1 MYPAF
6 LRKFTEKN
14 ARKAK
19 LASRLLDMVRFRRS
33 SPELDLLS
41 VSRRRLLGPRLAP
54 LNKRILRT
62 ERQQIASA
70 APAVPTVGSL
80 RRALVCRDRV
90 RDGRVVLR
98 FLHDCVSN
106 LVLLGSDAITLGAG
120 RSSQALMPA
129 RRVPEPVE

>member
-6 LRKFTEKN
+6 LRKLTEKN

-33 SPELDLLS
+33 SSESDLLS
-41 VSRRRLLGPRLAP
+41 VSQRRLLGLRLAP

-70 APAVPTVGSL
+70 APAVPTIGSL
-80 RRALVCRDRV
+80 RRALVSRDRV

-98 FLHDCVSN
+98 FLYDCVCN
-106 LVLLGSDAITLGAG
+106 LVLLGSDAITLDAG